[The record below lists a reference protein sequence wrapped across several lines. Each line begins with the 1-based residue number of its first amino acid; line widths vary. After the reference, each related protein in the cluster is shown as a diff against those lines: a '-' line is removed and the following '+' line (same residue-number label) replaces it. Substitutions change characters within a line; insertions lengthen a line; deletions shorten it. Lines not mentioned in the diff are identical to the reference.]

1 MPLKK
6 LYLKVAKLRSKIKQ
20 SRFLMKKLGWFIK
33 ILKYNEP
40 HNELNREVH
49 EKKCL
54 FYTKT
59 AKVEKCYLLHNNVAL
74 PMGRRFGATTNCA

>member
-33 ILKYNEP
+33 ILKHNEP

-49 EKKCL
+49 EKKHL
-54 FYTKT
+54 FYTKI
-59 AKVEKCYLLHNNVAL
+59 AKVEKFYVSPNNVAL
-74 PMGRRFGATTNCA
+74 PMGRCFEAATNCA